1 MSDAVD
7 SVWRDGCGISQE
19 NWFPLWQYFE
29 SPQFDAPKPG
39 VKASRKKRMW
49 QTSSASSALVNG
61 IWSAAMG
68 ISKNTPLRA
77 TLRMSNALD
86 TIFDSPLESPT

>member
-1 MSDAVD
+1 MSDAGD
-7 SVWRDGCGISQE
+7 SVWRAGCGISQE
-19 NWFPLWQYFE
+19 KWFPLWQYFDTPE
-29 SPQFDAPKPG
+29 FDPPKPG
-39 VKASRKKRMW
+39 VSSKKRNVCMP
-49 QTSSASSALVNG
+49 SASSALAPT
-61 IWSAAMG
+61 IWRATMG